1 MFKMARLLTAVAV
14 AVSLAACGSVDSP
27 SNEVSENF
35 TGTVDPLGQASNT
48 FSVSKTGEMQLTL
61 LSLTPRPVVGF
72 IALAI
77 GQPVGTSCAPAA
89 GYVVQQ
95 AAVGQ
100 QYAFPQISKGSY
112 CVLVADANGVLT
124 ASAVY
129 TLRLLHP

>member
-27 SNEVSENF
+27 SNEVSEISPV
-35 TGTVDPLGQASNT
+35 TVDPLGQASNT

-77 GQPVGTSCAPAA
+77 GQPVGAGCAPAA

-100 QYAFPQISKGSY
+100 RYRVSPDQQGQY
-112 CVLVADANGVLT
+112 CVLVADANGALT